1 MPHRGS
7 DQGEDG
13 RGHGRW
19 RSYSSKQITLMLVLQ
34 HLLHTTTGDWC
45 VLYQLGW
52 IDENGKENNETS
64 TADLMSLKPEVIKSG
79 SRKVQSSIQVFIHS
93 MQQRTRFL
101 RSWTS
106 QQWQLALRR
115 EWRWSARWW
124 RKSTRGELANLIFK
138 RKKWFISVRK
148 RCANKFSEEDKAE
161 LTEIALKI
169 QG

>member
-19 RSYSSKQITLMLVLQ
+19 RSYSSKEITLIDPMLMLQ
-34 HLLHTTTGDWC
+34 HLLHTTSGDWC

-64 TADLMSLKPEVIKSG
+64 TADLMSLKPEVIKSR

-106 QQWQLALRR
+106 QLWQLALRR
-115 EWRWSARWW
+115 EWLWSARWW
-124 RKSTRGELANLIFK
+124 RRSTRGELANLIFK
-138 RKKWFISVRK
+138 RRK
-148 RCANKFSEEDKAE
+148 LFKMVE
-161 LTEIALKI
+161 LRS
-169 QG
+169 